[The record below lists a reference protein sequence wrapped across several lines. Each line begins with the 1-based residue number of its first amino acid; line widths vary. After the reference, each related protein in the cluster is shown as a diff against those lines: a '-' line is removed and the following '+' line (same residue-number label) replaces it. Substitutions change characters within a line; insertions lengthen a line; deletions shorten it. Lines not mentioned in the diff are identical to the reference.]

1 MPPGFESSPA
11 IDEAFANAPVHTKHE
26 VQRVRAETHNLYDL
40 GCSSGSRPRS
50 RDPGL
55 MSSKAGIVSILLGN

>member
-1 MPPGFESSPA
+1 ML
-11 IDEAFANAPVHTKHE
+11 
-26 VQRVRAETHNLYDL
+26 QRFRAETHNLYDL
-40 GCSSGSRPRS
+40 GRSSGSRPPR